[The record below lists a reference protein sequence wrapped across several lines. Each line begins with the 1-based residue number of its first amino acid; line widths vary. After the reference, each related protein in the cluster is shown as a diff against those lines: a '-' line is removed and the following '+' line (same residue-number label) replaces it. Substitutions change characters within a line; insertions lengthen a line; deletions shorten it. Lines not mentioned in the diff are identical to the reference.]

1 MFSRIRGVF
10 LLLLL
15 VTTLSGCLMAGL
27 GPKFT
32 QPLAPEQDKAI
43 IYVYRESVALTGHEV
58 PGIRMN
64 DELIVKALPQLN
76 YFPLLVEPG
85 SYSFTPKLLGLY
97 KTSPTTVKAEAGQS
111 YYVRFKIMFGHL
123 EFTQVVKDEGLAGLT
138 KCYLLN
144 PDYAVDSRVQAQ

>member
-1 MFSRIRGVF
+1 MGFKARGVF

-15 VTTLSGCLMAGL
+15 VFALSGCLMAGL

-43 IYVYRESVALTGHEV
+43 IYVYRETVALTGHEV
-58 PGIRMN
+58 PGVKLN
-64 DELIVKALPQLN
+64 DQLVVKALPQLN

-97 KTSPTTVKAEAGQS
+97 KTTPATIEAEAGKS
-111 YYVRFKIMFGHL
+111 YYLRFKIMFGHL
-123 EFTQVVKDEGLAGLT
+123 EFAQVSEDQGLAGLAE
-138 KCYLLN
+138 CYLLN
-144 PDYAVDSRVQAQ
+144 PAYAVDSRVQVQ